1 MSNQRGGKWK
11 PAALDNGT
19 TDMRLRNFF
28 KTCVRAL
35 EDEPDSQF
43 YFEQIVDHINQGGSI
58 MTDDLVAVRRIL
70 GVQLFLSFWCFT
82 F

>member
-1 MSNQRGGKWK
+1 
-11 PAALDNGT
+11 
-19 TDMRLRNFF
+19 
-28 KTCVRAL
+28 L

-70 GVQLFLSFWCFT
+70 GV
-82 F
+82 

>member
-1 MSNQRGGKWK
+1 MSNQRAGKTHK
-11 PAALDNGT
+11 AAANDGMQ
-19 TDMRLRNFF
+19 DMKIRNFF

-43 YFEQIVDHINQGGSI
+43 YFEQVVDHINQGGSI

-70 GVQLFLSFWCFT
+70 GV
-82 F
+82 